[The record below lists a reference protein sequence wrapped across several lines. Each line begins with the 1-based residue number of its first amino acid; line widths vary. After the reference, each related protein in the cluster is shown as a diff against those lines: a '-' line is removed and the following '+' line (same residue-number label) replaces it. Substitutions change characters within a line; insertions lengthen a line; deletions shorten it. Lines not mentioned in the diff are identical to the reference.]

1 MTDTYPQITAF
12 IEGIRSLLP
21 DLPGHVTTLAPT
33 LILRLEAG
41 EDPPV
46 IPPEEPEP
54 ETTLRMVVLDPDG
67 NDRERLSEKI
77 GMNQADPPRPIIQP
91 AVYENGN
98 PAFIIPGV
106 EVYIF
111 RTEGI
116 NGVITADGG
125 SKYYM
130 IATGTT
136 SSGAYPNASGYYLP
150 IDVLEPAG

>member
-1 MTDTYPQITAF
+1 MSDTYPQITAF

-21 DLPGHVTTLAPT
+21 DLPGHITTLAPT
-33 LILRLEAG
+33 LILRLEPG

-46 IPPEEPEP
+46 PPDPP
-54 ETTLRMVVLDPDG
+54 ETTFRMVVLDPDG
-67 NDRERLSEKI
+67 NGRERLSEKI
-77 GMNQADPPRPIIQP
+77 GMNQAVPPRPIIQP

-98 PAFIIPGV
+98 PAFVLPGSV
-106 EVYIF
+106 VYIF

-125 SKYYM
+125 KQYYM

-136 SSGAYPNASGYYLP
+136 SSGDNPDASGYYLP
-150 IDVLEPAG
+150 ISVLEPAE